1 MGVMTVLVILAGL
14 WASVAVVA
22 LVALAGVHL
31 AERAGWRRDEPEVAS
46 DRASL
51 TSHLA

>member
-1 MGVMTVLVILAGL
+1 MGLMTIIVLLAGL

-31 AERAGWRRDEPEVAS
+31 AERAGWRRDEREATPE
-46 DRASL
+46 RAPL

>member
-1 MGVMTVLVILAGL
+1 MGVITVLVILAGL

-31 AERAGWRRDEPEVAS
+31 AERAGWRREDSQSAPE
-46 DRASL
+46 RAPL